1 MSPQVS
7 SNLFNSRALPSNPT
21 ILLYRANSLQ
31 TSAANSSSTNHRAT
45 QLNNHSRCLLSQI
58 KMCNSKATRTS
69 TSKTCSSNRT
79 SLLWNLK
86 LSNCNTVKFTT
97 ILSLLNNNKTSS
109 KLNLFNNH
117 NHSCLCKCQCP
128 KIILDSKI
136 SKLTLQLDCQ
146 MNKHNPTHCLPFNSN
161 RMQTKWLLVF
171 RMWLNFNRCRM
182 KIQRSQHSRTIPKW
196 LSTTERKVTMFLQ
209 SNTTWRWRKSTQ
221 KMALHG
227 RRLVTVTCFRTT

>member
-1 MSPQVS
+1 MLPQVS
-7 SNLFNSRALPSNPT
+7 NNLSNSRALPSNPT
-21 ILLYRANSLQ
+21 HLLYRTNSLL
-31 TSAANSSSTNHRAT
+31 TSAANSSSTNHRVT
-45 QLNNHSRCLLSQI
+45 QLNHHSRCLLSQI
-58 KMCNSKATRTS
+58 KMRNSKATRTS
-69 TSKTCSSNRT
+69 ISKTCSSNRP

-109 KLNLFNNH
+109 KFNLNNNH
-117 NHSCLCKCQCP
+117 NLSCSCKCQCP
-128 KIILDSKI
+128 KLILDNKI
-136 SKLTLQLDCQ
+136 SKLTLQLDCK

-171 RMWLNFNRCRM
+171 RMLLNFNRCRM

-196 LSTTERKVTMFLQ
+196 LSTMELKVTMSLQ
-209 SNTTWRWRKSTQ
+209 SSTTWRWRKSTQ

>member
-1 MSPQVS
+1 MRVKVKERKLLLVALIISPSWV
-7 SNLFNSRALPSNPT
+7 LHYALPSKWP
-21 ILLYRANSLQ
+21 ISHFMR
-31 TSAANSSSTNHRAT
+31 
-45 QLNNHSRCLLSQI
+45 
-58 KMCNSKATRTS
+58 
-69 TSKTCSSNRT
+69 
-79 SLLWNLK
+79 
-86 LSNCNTVKFTT
+86 
-97 ILSLLNNNKTSS
+97 NNNKTSS
-109 KLNLFNNH
+109 KFNLFNNH

-171 RMWLNFNRCRM
+171 RMLLNFNRCRM
-182 KIQRSQHSRTIPKW
+182 KIQPSQHSRTIPKW

-227 RRLVTVTCFRTT
+227 RRLVTVTCFPTT